1 MGGTAV
7 PFASP
12 GPLAEGAPGP
22 LFALYNAGT
31 RTLTVVFDGPVQIV
45 GSPVNAQ
52 LYVKEAFAS
61 RRNRAS
67 ADAVVGGT
75 YTATMQAVA
84 GSLNGPVGTY
94 YAGGWIQ
101 SLTGV
106 PVASFGPLP
115 TVFS

>member
-1 MGGTAV
+1 MY
-7 PFASP
+7 
-12 GPLAEGAPGP
+12 
-22 LFALYNAGT
+22 ALYSGLT
-31 RTLTVVFDGPVQIV
+31 RALTVVFDGPVQIV
-45 GSPVNAQ
+45 GGPVNNQ

-67 ADAVVGGT
+67 GDAVAGTT

-84 GSLNGPVGTY
+84 GSWNGPVGTY
-94 YAGGWIQ
+94 YTGTWIQ